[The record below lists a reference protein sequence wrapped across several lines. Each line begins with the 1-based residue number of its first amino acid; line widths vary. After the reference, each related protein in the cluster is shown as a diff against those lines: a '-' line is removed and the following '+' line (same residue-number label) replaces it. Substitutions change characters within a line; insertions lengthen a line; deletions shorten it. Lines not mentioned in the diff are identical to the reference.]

1 MVVLLCWVKFMLS
14 VTNKPLMLIVV
25 MLNVEMLSVVAP
37 SGTTTKNYRNK
48 LEGLFVHYQE

>member
-25 MLNVEMLSVVAP
+25 MLNVDMLSVVAP